1 MSEAEW
7 VEKKLQ
13 QWFAPEEWPQA
24 RRLLQ
29 QYGAQDWERE
39 ADRVRLALLKL
50 SEGNLE
56 QLRVWL
62 QTAQQ
67 DYRDVLVGAEYRE
80 QSQFDSWNLDDAGKR
95 ALKQARKRDLQQLMD
110 WLEHEPDK
118 GEIND

>member
-24 RRLLQ
+24 RALLQ

-39 ADRVRLALLKL
+39 PDRVRLALLKL
-50 SEGNLE
+50 SAGKLE
-56 QLRVWL
+56 ELRVWL

-67 DYRDVLVGAEYRE
+67 DYRDVLVGAEYRQ
-80 QSQFDSWNLDDAGKR
+80 QSQFDAWNLDDAGKR
-95 ALKQARKRDLQQLMD
+95 ALKQARKRDLQQLLD

-118 GEIND
+118 GETND